1 MQEGWVN
8 PINLE
13 SIPFQETDIM
23 FETLTTSENV
33 TQEQNFEIDSSQN
46 TIGHVLESGTFVRA
60 SNIESRNAN
69 SDHRI
74 DAQSKDC
81 TSNKHISLQL
91 FQDKNIAGNKHCKS
105 LLNQNLEQIKF

>member
-13 SIPFQETDIM
+13 SIPIQETDII

-46 TIGHVLESGTFVRA
+46 TVRHVLESGTMVRLG
-60 SNIESRNAN
+60 NIEIQNAN
-69 SDHRI
+69 FDHRM
-74 DAQSKDC
+74 DAQSKDS
-81 TSNKHISLQL
+81 TSNDHISLQL
-91 FQDKNIAGNKHCKS
+91 FQDNNIAGNKNCKW
-105 LLNQNLEQIKF
+105 